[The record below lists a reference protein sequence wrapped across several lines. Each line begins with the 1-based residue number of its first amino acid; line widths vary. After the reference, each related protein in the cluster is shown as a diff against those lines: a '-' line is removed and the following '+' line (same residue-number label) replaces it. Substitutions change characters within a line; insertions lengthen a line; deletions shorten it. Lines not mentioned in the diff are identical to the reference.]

1 MELLIGADPE
11 LFVYDKKGRKF
22 VTGYDLIPG
31 TKDKP
36 HPVDKGAVQVDGMA
50 LEFNI
55 DPAKNYN
62 EFEHNINTVMGR
74 LKNMIP
80 NNLELKIKP
89 SVMWRKD
96 YLESMPEKAK
106 ELGCDPDWNAYTEA
120 LNPAPNAK
128 SCLRTAAGHIHLG
141 WTEGQDPTTKE
152 HLAACFDLVKA
163 LDAFVGVPSLKFD
176 KDKRRRRL
184 YGKAGAFRPK
194 SYGLEYR
201 VLSNAWLETP
211 ERMLFVYMQVHK
223 AFNAV
228 LKYEPRIWSNPA
240 FIIPTYAP
248 NIINGEPPPRGGVGW
263 EEWWWR
269 MMDRSGYHPYCCFSH
284 EVPK

>member
-55 DPAKNYN
+55 DPAKDYN

-74 LKNMIP
+74 LKAMIP
-80 NNLELKIKP
+80 DNLELKIKP
-89 SVMWRKD
+89 SIMWKKD

-106 ELGCDPDWNAYTEA
+106 ELGCDPDWNAYTET

-163 LDAFVGVPSLKFD
+163 LDSFVGVPSLKFD

-194 SYGLEYR
+194 PYGVEYR

-211 ERMLFVYMQVHK
+211 ERMRFVYRQVHK
-223 AFNAV
+223 AFEAV
-228 LKYEPRIWSNPA
+228 MNNPSNVWSNPN
-240 FIIPTYAP
+240 YAP
-248 NIINGEPPPRGGVGW
+248 LYHAKDAINGISFPRGGEPW
-263 EEWWWR
+263 EVWWWR
-269 MMDRSGYHPYCCFSH
+269 MMDAGWHNFGCQSH
-284 EVPK
+284 EVPR